1 MYENLM
7 KEHELSIELP
17 RAIEQGDLKM
27 YLQPQFDCRGSILG
41 AEALVRWEHPQKG
54 MLLPGEFVP
63 FFENN
68 YMIAE
73 IDRYIWKRACKVLR
87 KWQKKGNKDW
97 YISVNISPRD
107 FECMDVYHILT
118 DLVKQYKIEPRSLR
132 VEITEGSIMKNLQNR
147 LKLIGQLRQEGFCVE
162 MDDFGSGYSSL
173 SMLKDIMI
181 DAVKLDMNFLGSAS
195 DEERKKEIL
204 ESIVEMVKKL
214 KMTIIAEGVETKE
227 QLNYLKKIGCD
238 LFQGFYF
245 AKPMKVESFEKKY

>member
-1 MYENLM
+1 
-7 KEHELSIELP
+7 
-17 RAIEQGDLKM
+17 
-27 YLQPQFDCRGSILG
+27 
-41 AEALVRWEHPQKG
+41 
-54 MLLPGEFVP
+54 
-63 FFENN
+63 
-68 YMIAE
+68 
-73 IDRYIWKRACKVLR
+73 
-87 KWQKKGNKDW
+87 
-97 YISVNISPRD
+97 
-107 FECMDVYHILT
+107 
-118 DLVKQYKIEPRSLR
+118 
-132 VEITEGSIMKNLQNR
+132 
-147 LKLIGQLRQEGFCVE
+147 